1 MVYLLTGALA
11 LACVII
17 AESARPGR
25 QNLLW
30 ALAFL
35 ALWLPTALR
44 VDVGVDYSRYQ
55 GYRELYRIY
64 ALGGE
69 LPQGMDVGFVALVRL
84 LAAAGADAQWLFVVT
99 SALVVGLTLRA
110 CRRLSDEPAM
120 SVALFLVA
128 GLYLESLNIVRQWI
142 AIACVLNALGWVADD
157 GPCRRRSLP
166 RYCAWVLA
174 GSLFHETCLVWLALW
189 PAFALL
195 RRRMTGRRAVVL
207 LASLVLGAL
216 VLGELAPML
225 LEGTRFGRYLVP
237 GSGDRAVPEARL
249 DTIGTGVVMLAFVL
263 WTQRQP
269 RRQDA
274 YIYVVPADVPA
285 EKCREADNARVQRMG
300 LPMGE
305 WDACLLVCQ
314 IIGVALALS
323 GAFLPSIVDRVT
335 RYFVPLL
342 ILQLPRAVATVDDED
357 LRDAICLAILACWI
371 VVQCGL
377 LPYRCLL
384 SLFVV
389 VKKMRR

>member
-1 MVYLLTGALA
+1 MVYLLAGALA
-11 LACVII
+11 LACVMI

-35 ALWLPTALR
+35 ALWLPAALR
-44 VDVGVDYSRYQ
+44 VDAGVDYSRYQ

-84 LAAAGADAQWLFVVT
+84 LAAVGADAQWLFVVT

-110 CRRLSDEPAM
+110 CRRLSDEPTM
-120 SVALFLVA
+120 SVALFLAA
-128 GLYLESLNIVRQWI
+128 GLYLESLNIIRQWI

-157 GPCRRRSLP
+157 GPCRRRNLP

-195 RRRMTGRRAVVL
+195 RRRMTGRRALVL

-216 VLGELAPML
+216 VLGELAPKL
-225 LEGTRFGRYLVP
+225 LVGTRFGRYLVP

-263 WTQRQP
+263 WA
-269 RRQDA
+269 RRQSRRHDA
-274 YIYVVPADVPA
+274 YIYAAAADVPA
-285 EKCREADNARVQRMG
+285 EKCREADDARIRRMG

-342 ILQLPRAVATVDDED
+342 ILQLPRAVAAVDDED
-357 LRDAICLAILACWI
+357 LRDAICLVILACWI
-371 VVQCGL
+371 VVTFVRVWYGGQYGVI
-377 LPYRCLL
+377 PYRCLL
-384 SLFVV
+384 S
-389 VKKMRR
+389 